1 MQSTR
6 KKSESEIK
14 FIEFSL
20 RRLNVFAL
28 CEKEAQKQAKKKN
41 QKNNGKKEAKY
52 SPCHLIEYF

>member
-14 FIEFSL
+14 FIEFSQ

-28 CEKEAQKQAKKKN
+28 CEKEAQKQAKKKSE
-41 QKNNGKKEAKY
+41 KKQRKKR
-52 SPCHLIEYF
+52 S

>member
-28 CEKEAQKQAKKKN
+28 CEKEAQKQAKKN
-41 QKNNGKKEAKY
+41 QKNNGKKKLNIRLA
-52 SPCHLIEYF
+52 I

>member
-14 FIEFSL
+14 FIEFSQ
-20 RRLNVFAL
+20 RRQNVFAL

-41 QKNNGKKEAKY
+41 LKKTTEKKKLNIRLA
-52 SPCHLIEYF
+52 I

>member
-28 CEKEAQKQAKKKN
+28 CEKEAQKQAKKN

>member
-28 CEKEAQKQAKKKN
+28 CEKEAQKQAKKKSE
-41 QKNNGKKEAKY
+41 KNNGKKEAKY

>member
-14 FIEFSL
+14 FIEFSQ

-28 CEKEAQKQAKKKN
+28 CEKEAQKQAKKIRKTTE
-41 QKNNGKKEAKY
+41 KKAKY